1 MVLALE
7 ENDTM
12 AQHAPVS
19 KLVGNLMA
27 NHPLVVFVKTQRWAD
42 NNCADQHEGRVT
54 GCSAQSQ

>member
-27 NHPLVVFVKTQRWAD
+27 NHPLVVFVKAQR
-42 NNCADQHEGRVT
+42 
-54 GCSAQSQ
+54 